1 MKRPAAFSQAWWL
14 EWGLSAMLVFFALA
28 IFVGLPLET
37 LGLISPTA
45 VGVAITLLFVSGVVA
60 MAGRGWVTYLVG
72 AAAFASLAVRWATEV
87 WPGRVLIV
95 WDMALGILALALLTA
110 FILRQVFRA
119 GPITGDRIRGAILV
133 YLLIA
138 LVWCVAYQLVD
149 FLSPGAFRF
158 PDQRLPAPGRL
169 SQELAYY
176 SFITLTT
183 VGYGDITPV
192 SPVARTLSVVEALI
206 GQLYPAILI
215 GRLISLQISS
225 RPGGEAR

>member
-1 MKRPAAFSQAWWL
+1 MRRPSAFSQAWWL

-28 IFVGLPLET
+28 MFVGLPLET
-37 LGLISPTA
+37 LGVISPVA
-45 VGVAITLLFVSGVVA
+45 VGVGMTLLFVSGVA
-60 MAGRGWVTYLVG
+60 ALAGRGWTAYAVG
-72 AAAFASLAVRWATEV
+72 AVAVASLAVRWVTEV
-87 WPGRVLIV
+87 RPGRVLIV
-95 WDMALGILALALLTA
+95 WDMALAILALALLTM

-138 LVWCVAYQLVD
+138 LVWCVAYQLID
-149 FLSPGAFRF
+149 FVSPGSFRF

-192 SPVARTLSVVEALI
+192 SPVARTLASVEALI
-206 GQLYPAILI
+206 GQLYPSILI
-215 GRLISLQISS
+215 ARLVSLQISS
-225 RPGGEAR
+225 RPGGDAR